1 MLNVAWDYGIL
12 RKRNID
18 ANRFMDLY
26 FGRSSGWRGLLIGQ
40 QGTLEIATDFDKD
53 DPVARHPT
61 WEYGQE
67 ISLLQQ
73 YVETVPTDRDHR
85 VVVIRP
91 PAANTGL
98 GRQFYRLLTEM
109 QEDHPECILHVHGMY
124 SYRMMFGPWYRSV
137 DFEPRLLAKNGK
149 VTLPTGK
156 EVRFEATFEE
166 AHWVTLLGFRPSD
179 LRVPRNRCIFNIKSA
194 QWASEHFK
202 DAVKIRTKGFIN
214 VDPDDPFK
222 RVPTSKS
229 IMVRRIRPKDSDKL
243 LCNTCSLQTA
253 CKYYREGA
261 VCIVPDS
268 EPQELAKF
276 FKSRDSD
283 TIIDGL
289 GTLLATQANRLDK
302 ALESEEVDEKLH
314 PETRKIIESLF
325 DRGVKL
331 AKLLDPKLAAAGAPK
346 FNFNQ
351 TTITSGTPQALMK
364 AITESFVAQGIP
376 RNQITPEMIMSVFK
390 DPDEM
395 KARAIET
402 AAVEKSA

>member
-1 MLNVAWDYGIL
+1 
-12 RKRNID
+12 
-18 ANRFMDLY
+18 
-26 FGRSSGWRGLLIGQ
+26 
-40 QGTLEIATDFDKD
+40 
-53 DPVARHPT
+53 
-61 WEYGQE
+61 
-67 ISLLQQ
+67 
-73 YVETVPTDRDHR
+73 
-85 VVVIRP
+85 
-91 PAANTGL
+91 
-98 GRQFYRLLTEM
+98 
-109 QEDHPECILHVHGMY
+109 
-124 SYRMMFGPWYRSV
+124 
-137 DFEPRLLAKNGK
+137 
-149 VTLPTGK
+149 
-156 EVRFEATFEE
+156 
-166 AHWVTLLGFRPSD
+166 
-179 LRVPRNRCIFNIKSA
+179 
-194 QWASEHFK
+194 
-202 DAVKIRTKGFIN
+202 
-214 VDPDDPFK
+214 
-222 RVPTSKS
+222 
-229 IMVRRIRPKDSDKL
+229 
-243 LCNTCSLQTA
+243 
-253 CKYYREGA
+253 